1 MRRRDR
7 ETKRREFL
15 MRAIIAFQEEAEMP
29 GTEIVKEL
37 GPQTSMMITLWE
49 RGTYKPHHLDLDGI
63 ESFLQKH
70 GPEYLEEY

>member
-1 MRRRDR
+1 
-7 ETKRREFL
+7 
-15 MRAIIAFQEEAEMP
+15 
-29 GTEIVKEL
+29 
-37 GPQTSMMITLWE
+37 MMITLWE